1 MFCEQLC
8 DQIVKIVVSRA
19 GKSSINVDAIA
30 DDIVRE
36 IVQSSKDEVLQ
47 LQDEIKNNCPSGTDN
62 WVKDQAIE
70 NCRWK
75 IKSII
80 SNILNSRVKS
90 LSSGLSS
97 HIDQNQLKQVCVEY
111 FNNDDEKCRKYSGI
125 TRGFPLMIYMKIKHH
140 LGGLYHRLMTII
152 NQSAGNTEHIKQQ
165 IEQLKDQL
173 IQQHSRDYINC
184 VKQQIHTLVQQH
196 CNKQSQNQHQDINH
210 QHVQQHNNIH
220 QQPSSSNNNDEYN
233 EIDNMQKR
241 MENMMKN
248 MFPF

>member
-8 DQIVKIVVSRA
+8 NQIVKIVISRA

-196 CNKQSQNQHQDINH
+196 CNKPTTH
-210 QHVQQHNNIH
+210 QHT
-220 QQPSSSNNNDEYN
+220 NNNLPNSNQLHHSSDQN
-233 EIDNMQKR
+233 EIDNMQKK
-241 MENMMKN
+241 MEDMMKN